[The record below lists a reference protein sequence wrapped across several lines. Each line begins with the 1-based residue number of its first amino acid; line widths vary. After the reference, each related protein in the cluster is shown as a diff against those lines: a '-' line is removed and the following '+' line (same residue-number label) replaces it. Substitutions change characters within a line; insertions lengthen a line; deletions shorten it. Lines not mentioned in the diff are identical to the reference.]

1 MSMNRI
7 KIVFLGLTL
16 GVFLLT
22 PISSF
27 GIEGGASEPN
37 GVYCEINEVK
47 LFADTAEDCL
57 KAGGMVT
64 HTVTT
69 TVEPAKNTDDNPNE
83 EPEIQRTK
91 DKEPV
96 AP

>member
-1 MSMNRI
+1 MNRI
-7 KIVFLGLTL
+7 LGVFLGLAL
-16 GVFLLT
+16 GVVMVASVSAESL
-22 PISSF
+22 F
-27 GIEGGASEPN
+27 GVSGPN

-47 LFADTAEDCL
+47 LFALSAEDCE
-57 KAGGMVT
+57 KAGGAVT

-69 TVEPAKNTDDNPNE
+69 SVKAAGDNPNQ

-91 DKEPV
+91 DKELV

>member
-1 MSMNRI
+1 MNSI
-7 KIVFLGLTL
+7 SKIFFVLVL
-16 GVFLLT
+16 GVLMIAPL
-22 PISSF
+22 SF
-27 GIEGGASEPN
+27 AIVGLGIDSTN

-47 LFADTAEDCL
+47 LFALSAEDCE
-57 KAGGMVT
+57 KAGGVVT

-69 TVEPAKNTDDNPNE
+69 TVEPAGDNPNE

-91 DKEPV
+91 GKKPV

>member
-1 MSMNRI
+1 MNRI
-7 KIVFLGLTL
+7 FVVILGLAL
-16 GVFLLT
+16 GVVMVVPVSAESL
-22 PISSF
+22 F
-27 GIEGGASEPN
+27 GVSGPN

-47 LFADTAEDCL
+47 LFALSAEDCE
-57 KAGGMVT
+57 KAGGAVT

-69 TVEPAKNTDDNPNE
+69 SVKAAGDNPNQ

>member
-1 MSMNRI
+1 MNRI
-7 KIVFLGLTL
+7 FVVILGLAL
-16 GVFLLT
+16 GVVMVAPVSAESL
-22 PISSF
+22 F
-27 GIEGGASEPN
+27 GVSGPN

-47 LFADTAEDCL
+47 LFALSAEDCE
-57 KAGGMVT
+57 KAGGAVT

-69 TVEPAKNTDDNPNE
+69 SVEEAGANPNQ

>member
-1 MSMNRI
+1 MNRI
-7 KIVFLGLTL
+7 LGVFLILTL
-16 GVFLLT
+16 GVFMIAPL
-22 PISSF
+22 SF
-27 GIEGGASEPN
+27 AGVGGGIDSTN

-47 LFADTAEDCL
+47 LFALSAEDCE
-57 KAGGMVT
+57 KAGGVVT

-69 TVEPAKNTDDNPNE
+69 TVEPAGDNPNE

-91 DKEPV
+91 GKKPV

>member
-1 MSMNRI
+1 MNRI
-7 KIVFLGLTL
+7 FVTVLGL
-16 GVFLLT
+16 LLVAVM
-22 PISSF
+22 ISPQSAKAAM
-27 GIEGGASEPN
+27 EGSSEPN
-37 GVYCEINEVK
+37 GVYCEINDVK
-47 LFADTAEDCL
+47 LFAQSAEDCAT
-57 KAGGMVT
+57 AGGSVT

-69 TVEPAKNTDDNPNE
+69 TVEPANPNQ

>member
-1 MSMNRI
+1 MNRI
-7 KIVFLGLTL
+7 L
-16 GVFLLT
+16 GVFLVLGAIMFL
-22 PISSF
+22 PVAAWSIAP
-27 GIEGGASEPN
+27 EGTSQPN
-37 GVYCEINEVK
+37 GVYCEINGVK
-47 LFADTAEDCL
+47 LFAQSAEDCA
-57 KAGGMVT
+57 KAQGNVT

-69 TVEPAKNTDDNPNE
+69 TVTPANPDQ